1 MKFLSFFLIFVL
13 GNVALA
19 QNNDILTIP
28 YNGNTPKP
36 STQIDTTQQNEPLIP
51 AQSNGKSNMMIIE
64 GYLPVAFPHG
74 QFRSLSSDMWG
85 IGFGGGV
92 MYNPFTNSVNSEWIR
107 PYVLGLQFDY
117 IWFSSASTKTE
128 TTISNRNFDV
138 VYKLNTGAFSFGY
151 QGKVEFFDTKIYPF
165 IAYQAGFRYFEGV
178 QKIKYTA
185 EYTDDQQYAPADVRN
200 NISGSFTSYFGYGG
214 GIGFGKETLRFELK
228 VMRQIGSEAK
238 YVDPKSVVANPDNTF
253 TYSSKK
259 STTDMIVPQL
269 TLSLHF

>member
-1 MKFLSFFLIFVL
+1 MKILSLFLILGFSHVL
-13 GNVALA
+13 YA
-19 QNNDILTIP
+19 QNNEILTVP

-36 STQIDTTQQNEPLIP
+36 SAPADTTTNNNFTNPVGHNGN
-51 AQSNGKSNMMIIE
+51 SNMIIE
-64 GYLPVAFPHG
+64 GYLPVAFPYG
-74 QFRSLSSDMWG
+74 QFRTLSSDMWG

-92 MYNPFTNSVNSEWIR
+92 LYNPFSNAVNSEWIR

-117 IWFSSASTKTE
+117 IWFSSKSTQTE
-128 TTISNRNFDV
+128 TNLRNRDFDV

-151 QGKVEFFDTKIYPF
+151 QGKVEFFNTKIYPF

-185 EYTDDQQYAPADVRN
+185 EYPDDQQYAPADVSD

-214 GIGFGKETLRFELK
+214 GIGFGKEALRFELK

-269 TLSLHF
+269 TLSVHF

>member
-1 MKFLSFFLIFVL
+1 MKILSLILILGFSHVL
-13 GNVALA
+13 YA
-19 QNNDILTIP
+19 QNNEILTVP
-28 YNGNTPKP
+28 YNGHTPKP
-36 STQIDTTQQNEPLIP
+36 SAPIDTTQQTLNTDFDV
-51 AQSNGKSNMMIIE
+51 QSKIIVE
-64 GYLPVAFPHG
+64 AYVPIGLPHG
-74 QFRSLSSDMWG
+74 QFKALSDDMWG
-85 IGFGGGV
+85 IGFGGGLL
-92 MYNPFTNSVNSEWIR
+92 YNPFTSSVNPRLVR
-107 PYVLGLQFDY
+107 PYVLGMQFDY
-117 IWFSSASTKTE
+117 MWFSSTSSHSE

-138 VYKLNTGAFSFGY
+138 EYKLNTGAFSFGY

-185 EYTDDQQYAPADVRN
+185 EYPDDQQYAPADVRD

>member
-1 MKFLSFFLIFVL
+1 MKNLTLILLLVWAHC
-13 GNVALA
+13 ALA
-19 QNNDILTIP
+19 QNNEILTVP
-28 YNGNTPKP
+28 YNGSTPKKSAP
-36 STQIDTTQQNEPLIP
+36 IDTVINYNPVDKTT
-51 AQSNGKSNMMIIE
+51 SNLKSNMILE
-64 GYLPVAFPHG
+64 AYLPVAFPYG

-92 MYNPFTNSVNSEWIR
+92 MYNPFVSSVNSEWIR

-117 IWFSSASTKTE
+117 IWFSSKSTRTE

-151 QGKVEFFDTKIYPF
+151 QGKIEFFSTHVYPF

-185 EYTDDQQYAPADVRN
+185 EYDTDQQYAPADVSD

-214 GIGFGKETLRFELK
+214 GVGFGKKTLRFEMK
-228 VMRQIGSEAK
+228 VMKQIGSSAR
-238 YVDPKSVVANPDNTF
+238 YIDPKSVEANPNNTF
-253 TYSSKK
+253 TYSTKK

-269 TLSLHF
+269 TLSVHF